1 MVGPVLLQE
10 SVSSSMETVSSRLDF
25 INGDLKKVEDQV
37 SAKEGNA
44 REVGETI
51 RAKQKAL
58 KENAM
63 REAQQAASES
73 TQMQV

>member
-1 MVGPVLLQE
+1 M
-10 SVSSSMETVSSRLDF
+10 DF

-37 SAKEGNA
+37 SAKESNA